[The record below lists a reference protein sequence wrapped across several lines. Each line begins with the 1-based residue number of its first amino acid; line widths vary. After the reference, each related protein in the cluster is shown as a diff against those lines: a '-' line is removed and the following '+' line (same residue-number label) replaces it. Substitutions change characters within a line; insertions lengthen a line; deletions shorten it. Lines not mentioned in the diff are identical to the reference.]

1 MVLWSDDDA
10 LVKKMNLEYSRT
22 ASVLRHSSIPPSHL
36 VQPLEWKFHLPD
48 IYIYRFINMNMT
60 ISFARYKKITINM
73 EESSIVSSDAS
84 ISLVSPVLP
93 GVTKLG
99 C

>member
-1 MVLWSDDDA
+1 
-10 LVKKMNLEYSRT
+10 
-22 ASVLRHSSIPPSHL
+22 
-36 VQPLEWKFHLPD
+36 
-48 IYIYRFINMNMT
+48 MNMT
-60 ISFARYKKITINM
+60 ISFARYRKGEYDNFICQIKEDHHQYGLWKITINM

-84 ISLVSPVLP
+84 ISLVSPVVP

>member
-1 MVLWSDDDA
+1 MMVLWSDDDA

-36 VQPLEWKFHLPD
+36 VQPLEWKFHLQD
-48 IYIYRFINMNMT
+48 IGRVINMNMT

-73 EESSIVSSDAS
+73 EESSIVSSNAS
-84 ISLVSPVLP
+84 ISLVSPVVP